1 MTGRKLSRYPV
12 QIEHA
17 APGKLVR
24 TRIRDVPAQAGPGSA
39 PGGSNGTSNGSDPGA
54 AGAKDSVFYL
64 ARSILPLASTL
75 KPQTSYTIMA
85 GDRLD
90 NISAKLLG
98 DPMLYWMLLEA
109 NNVSD
114 PATLCAVPGRKI
126 IVPAVVGQG
135 TDPFDEP
142 QASRR
147 GTAAAPT
154 DLTDDDEEN
163 P

>member
-1 MTGRKLSRYPV
+1 MTAQRPTRYPV

-24 TRIRDVPAQAGPGSA
+24 TRTRHVTRDPATAISGDDDTAEVKQAVP
-39 PGGSNGTSNGSDPGA
+39 
-54 AGAKDSVFYL
+54 YL
-64 ARSILPLASTL
+64 ARTILPLASSF
-75 KPQTSYTIMA
+75 KPQASYTIQA

-90 NISAKLLG
+90 NLAARLLG
-98 DPMLYWMLLEA
+98 NPLFYWMLLEA
-109 NNVSD
+109 NNTSD

-126 IVPAVVGQG
+126 IVPAVVGQS
-135 TDPFDEP
+135 TDPFDQP
-142 QASRR
+142 QGSRR

-154 DLTDDDEEN
+154 DQTDDSEES